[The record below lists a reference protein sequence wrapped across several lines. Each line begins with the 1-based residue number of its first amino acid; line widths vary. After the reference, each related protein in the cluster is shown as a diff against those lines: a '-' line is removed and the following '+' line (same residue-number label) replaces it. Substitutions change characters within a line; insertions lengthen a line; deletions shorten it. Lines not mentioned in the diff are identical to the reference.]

1 MIQNSLSLFGD
12 VAIFRHEFHY
22 IIERGGGRCIGIRPR
37 SGMLPPRFV
46 SYLRITIPS
55 VGTTISSTP
64 RYESTTLPI
73 GGKFGIGLNKAKF
86 DTTVSV

>member
-22 IIERGGGRCIGIRPR
+22 IIERGGGRCIGIRPC

-46 SYLRITIPS
+46 SYLRITI
-55 VGTTISSTP
+55 
-64 RYESTTLPI
+64 PI